1 MDKAHRARVYRATTT
16 IRRVSIDLVNGKK
29 EAVKSGAVV
38 DATQFSG
45 KDILSTL
52 GKSKGFA

>member
-1 MDKAHRARVYRATTT
+1 M
-16 IRRVSIDLVNGKK
+16 RRVSIDLVNEKK